1 MIVRVDAL
9 PIVLEARRVVV
20 AEVIGGYHGQ
30 AQLGRWWLPS
40 DLLREGEQPGEAAAR
55 VLRDQLGL
63 ALDDAVVVGTRQA
76 KVGDAWHLALVVAGA
91 ASGDAPSPA
100 PPVSGF
106 AARALAELPDQVGFW
121 HRDEVALLVARY
133 ERLRA

>member
-1 MIVRVDAL
+1 MIVSVDAL
-9 PIVLEARRVVV
+9 PIGVEARRVVL

-55 VLRDQLGL
+55 VVREQLGL
-63 ALDDAVVVGTRQA
+63 ALEDAVVVGTRQA
-76 KVGDAWHLALVVAGA
+76 RVGEAWHLALVVAGA
-91 ASGDAPSPA
+91 ASGGAPA
-100 PPVSGF
+100 PAAPVSGF
-106 AARALAELPDQVGFW
+106 AARTFAELPDQIGFW
-121 HRDEVALLVARY
+121 HRDEVELLVARY